1 MSCCLHHRLVDGN
14 STPIII
20 RLNSL
25 LLDSSFDIINNNIGH
40 SFLRIYGLHLNEHR
54 AGKLALNFVK
64 IIRSILNTGSD
75 KQKLKEVHSS
85 TFGKSSDKER
95 SAEPNYALLHNL
107 NDEIIQKVKNVLI
120 FRPLR
125 IQ

>member
-1 MSCCLHHRLVDGN
+1 M
-14 STPIII
+14 
-20 RLNSL
+20 

-75 KQKLKEVHSS
+75 KRKLKEVHTS

-95 SAEPNYALLHNL
+95 SDEPNYALLQNL
-107 NDEIIQKVKNVLI
+107 NEEIIQKVKNVLI

>member
-1 MSCCLHHRLVDGN
+1 MLV
-14 STPIII
+14 SW
-20 RLNSL
+20 
-25 LLDSSFDIINNNIGH
+25 
-40 SFLRIYGLHLNEHR
+40 
-54 AGKLALNFVK
+54 LALNFVK

-95 SAEPNYALLHNL
+95 SDEPNYALLQNL
-107 NDEIIQKVKNVLI
+107 NEEIIQKVKNVLI